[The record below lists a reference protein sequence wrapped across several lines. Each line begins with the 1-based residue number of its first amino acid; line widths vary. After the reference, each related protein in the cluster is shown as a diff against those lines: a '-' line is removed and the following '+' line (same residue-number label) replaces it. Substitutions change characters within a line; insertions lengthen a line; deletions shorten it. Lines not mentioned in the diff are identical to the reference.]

1 MIHIVFNEADVAIL
15 EKAIEINEDLEGQ
28 VVQIKD
34 DYAVGPLLNGYL
46 GEGRALRNEWWKTLL
61 TGTEYEGKA
70 ESGEVDDFK
79 TVAEL
84 SGTMSRDENEKIW
97 IWMAQNQ
104 HDVCG
109 YYWLLHFLK
118 QFQGR
123 VFVLY
128 LNNLPFINEKGGI
141 FYPSWI
147 SEIPVSEFRKAKK
160 LARVITPSELEVDP
174 DEWKK
179 LSEENGL
186 VRILEG
192 GKKIVTK
199 EADFYD
205 KDILSNCTSDWQKAQ
220 RVINNTLNRMKI
232 KTGDVF
238 LGWRLKELAGNGK
251 LEVNGDMGRPWKEFE
266 VKLQG
271 SGGSNVNEQEA
282 GG

>member
-15 EKAIEINEDLEGQ
+15 EKAMETNDDLEGK

-34 DYAVGPLLNGYL
+34 DYAVGTLLNGYL
-46 GEGRALRNEWWKTLL
+46 GEGRTLRNEWWKTLL
-61 TGTEYEGKA
+61 TGTEYEGKL

-251 LEVNGDMGRPWKEFE
+251 LEVNGDTGKPWKEFE
-266 VKLQG
+266 VKLPG
-271 SGGSNVNEQEA
+271 SVANETV
-282 GG
+282 

>member
-266 VKLQG
+266 VKLPG
-271 SGGSNVNEQEA
+271 SGGGNANEQEA

>member
-15 EKAIEINEDLEGQ
+15 EKAIETNEDLEGK

-61 TGTEYEGKA
+61 TGTEYEGKT

-251 LEVNGDMGRPWKEFE
+251 LEVNGDMNRPWKEFE
-266 VKLQG
+266 VKLPG
-271 SGGSNVNEQEA
+271 SGGGNVSEQEA